1 MGQTLQTTIES
12 RPPGTHSRQDL
23 VRVDPHAWA
32 AWLRSRDDLAAVPH
46 LAGWAEAGRPL
57 IVRRRVPGEGAE
69 TVPLGLPLPPAD
81 GKRRIGLA
89 LPAEHLTRMDGPS
102 LVEAAAHAPAAWGG
116 TIAALVAL
124 GERYDLHPRP
134 FGGLLW
140 QAVTGLPYLT
150 ATSDLDLL
158 WPCQAPIPTGLL
170 DGLAT
175 IADIA
180 PMRLDGE
187 ILLPDGTGLHWRELR
202 DAPEGGT
209 VLAKG
214 LDGLAMRAVAPL
226 RTRTTA

>member
-1 MGQTLQTTIES
+1 MGQIPQPNIET
-12 RPPGTHSRQDL
+12 RTPGTVTRQDL
-23 VRVDPHAWA
+23 VHADPGAWA
-32 AWLRSRDDLAAVPH
+32 AWLRSREDLAGVPH

-89 LPAEHLTRMDGPS
+89 LPAEHLTRLDGPS
-102 LVEAAAHAPAAWGG
+102 LAEAAVHAPAAWGG
-116 TIAALVAL
+116 TVAALVAL
-124 GERYDLHPRP
+124 GERYGSNPRP

-140 QAVTGLPYLT
+140 QAVTGLVYLT

-158 WPCQAPIPTGLL
+158 WPCREPAPTGLL
-170 DGLAT
+170 DGLAS
-175 IADIA
+175 IAETA

-187 ILLPDGTGLHWRELR
+187 ILLQDGTGLHWRELR

-214 LDGLAMRAVAPL
+214 LDGLGMRPVAPL
-226 RTRTTA
+226 RTLEPA

>member
-1 MGQTLQTTIES
+1 MGQIPQPIIETL
-12 RPPGTHSRQDL
+12 PPDTVTRQDL
-23 VRVDPHAWA
+23 VRADPHAWA
-32 AWLRSRDDLAAVPH
+32 SWLRTRDDLTGVPH

-69 TVPLGLPLPPAD
+69 AVPLGLPLPPAD

-89 LPAEHLTRMDGPS
+89 LPAEHLTRLDGPS
-102 LVEAAAHAPAAWGG
+102 LTEAAIYAPAAWQA
-116 TIAALVAL
+116 TIAAAVAL
-124 GERYDLHPRP
+124 GDRFGLKPRP
-134 FGGLLW
+134 FGSLLW
-140 QAVTGLPYLT
+140 QAVTGLTYLS

-158 WPCQAPIPTGLL
+158 WPCREPVPTGLL

-175 IADIA
+175 IAETA

-202 DAPEGGT
+202 EAPDGGT

-214 LDGLAMRAVAPL
+214 LDSLAMRPAAAL
-226 RTRTTA
+226 RIGEPA